1 MGRKIEF
8 TIPDEWEDKW
18 RRLLDLYGVNE
29 SELVL
34 KLIEDEVMVMEAKAE
49 REAYERIEKAAR
61 MVYEI
66 AGRNGLE
73 FFAKEIELIARK
85 VTEEAG

>member
-1 MGRKIEF
+1 LGRKIEF